1 MKGRKY
7 LLLVFVLLLA
17 ATPLYAGSEEKTD
30 AIVAYTEELYDEPFD
45 TDALRDPIAKALNE
59 GISQEQLTTFIAA
72 NIQTDVEIPELVF
85 YLENISATQAEGLP
99 SYLIMNTILEGIAK
113 GATEEEMR
121 TSLMTSKKQIRFC
134 HTVSAGHKH
143 KVKRSSREKAL
154 LTSALYN
161 ALHMGFSEDAL
172 EQLST
177 SVLEHHRSSVM
188 FLNSLEVLMELH
200 SLGLENEQSILL
212 IENAIIQDYRVGHI
226 RSFPMIFSTQM
237 NRGFSQEEIFAA
249 LQEDIKYSRAPSL
262 GSDKGSTHTGHDRS
276 SEGSGSG
283 GNSPSQDTSQSSGNN
298 RKGGNGRK

>member
-1 MKGRKY
+1 M
-7 LLLVFVLLLA
+7 FVLFLA
-17 ATPLYAGSEEKTD
+17 ATPLHAGSEEKAD
-30 AIVAYTEELYDEPFD
+30 AIVAYTEELYAEPFD
-45 TDALRDPIAKALNE
+45 IDALRDPVAGALNE
-59 GISQEQLTTFIAA
+59 GISQEQLITFIAA
-72 NIQTDVEIPELVF
+72 NIQAGVEIGELVF

-134 HTVSAGHKH
+134 HTVSVGHKR
-143 KVKRSSREKAL
+143 KVKRSSSETAL
-154 LTSALYN
+154 LTAALYN
-161 ALHMGFSEDAL
+161 TLHMGFSEDAL

-177 SVLEHHRSSVM
+177 SVLEHHRSSLM

-200 SLGLENEQSILL
+200 SLDLENEQSILL
-212 IENAIIQDYRVGHI
+212 IENAIIQDYRVGHV

-262 GSDKGSTHTGHDRS
+262 GSDEGSTYSGHDRS
-276 SEGSGSG
+276 SEGSGSDRS
-283 GNSPSQDTSQSSGNN
+283 SPSQRSSPAAGNK
-298 RKGGNGRK
+298 KGKDNGSH

>member
-134 HTVSAGHKH
+134 HTVSVGHNR
-143 KVKRSSREKAL
+143 KVNRSSRETTL
-154 LTSALYN
+154 LTAALYN

-177 SVLEHHRSSVM
+177 SVLAHHRSSVM

-200 SLGLENEQSILL
+200 SLGLENE
-212 IENAIIQDYRVGHI
+212 ENAIIQDYKVGHI
-226 RSFPMIFSTQM
+226 RSFPMIFSTHM

-262 GSDKGSTHTGHDRS
+262 GSDEGTTYSGHDRN

-298 RKGGNGRK
+298 KKGGNGRK

>member
-1 MKGRKY
+1 MKGQKY
-7 LLLVFVLLLA
+7 LLLMFVLLFA

-45 TDALRDPIAKALNE
+45 TDALRDPVAGALNE

-72 NIQTDVEIPELVF
+72 NIQTGVEIGELVF

-121 TSLMTSKKQIRFC
+121 TSLMTGKKQIRFC

-143 KVKRSSREKAL
+143 KVKRSSSEKAL

-177 SVLEHHRSSVM
+177 SVLEHHRSSLM

-200 SLGLENEQSILL
+200 NLGLENEQSILL
-212 IENAIIQDYRVGHI
+212 IENAIIQDYRIGHI
-226 RSFPMIFSTQM
+226 RSFPMIFSTKM
-237 NRGFSQEEIFAA
+237 NKGFSQEEIFAT
-249 LQEDIKYSRAPSL
+249 LQEDIKYSRTPSL
-262 GSDKGSTHTGHDRS
+262 GSDEVSPYSGHDRS
-276 SEGSGSG
+276 NEGSGSDRS
-283 GNSPSQDTSQSSGNN
+283 SPSQQSAPATGSE
-298 RKGGNGRK
+298 KGRDNGSH